1 MYTTAYMHKATLW
14 FACICIILA
23 AGTGLAVWKLIHTE
37 GASIP
42 LEGGSSILLGL
53 PGSTT
58 KDSTDTSLQAK
69 SALLYSIETN
79 SILYEQGA
87 FDRRPLASITKLMTA
102 MVALDHGIK
111 WNTEA
116 NILPNEYVQGG
127 ELILSP
133 GETVTM
139 KDLFNASLLGSAN
152 NATLAYVRQLG
163 ISKDAF
169 VQEMNRK
176 AIALGLEQTEFT
188 DVTGLSPTNVSTAYE
203 IALMAHHAFTKY
215 PEISQAT
222 SQREYTF
229 TVRGTGRE
237 HTIHTTNKLVLD
249 NELEVVG
256 SKTGFLYEAGYC
268 LVVEAAGKYKN
279 MVAVVMDTPSE
290 QAQFVEIDR
299 LLKMQRK

>member
-1 MYTTAYMHKATLW
+1 MHKATLW
-14 FACICIILA
+14 FACICIVLA
-23 AGTGLAVWKLIHTE
+23 TGIGAAVWQLMHMEST
-37 GASIP
+37 SIP

-53 PGSTT
+53 PGSTA
-58 KDSTDTSLQAK
+58 KDSSDTSLQAK
-69 SALLYSIETN
+69 SALLYSTETN
-79 SILYEQGA
+79 SIVYEHGA

-102 MVALDHGIK
+102 MVALDHGIA
-111 WNTEA
+111 WDTEA

-139 KDLFNASLLGSAN
+139 RDLFNASLLGSAN

-176 AIALGLEQTEFT
+176 AIMLGLEQTDFV
-188 DVTGLSPTNVSTAYE
+188 DVTGLSEKNVSTAYE
-203 IALMAHHAFTKY
+203 IALMAHHAFITY
-215 PEISQAT
+215 PEISPAT

-229 TVRGTGRE
+229 TVKGTGRE
-237 HTIHTTNKLVLD
+237 HTIKNTNKPVHD
-249 NELEVVG
+249 GSLEVIG

-268 LVVEAAGKYKN
+268 LVVEATGKYKN
-279 MVAVVMDTPSE
+279 MIAVVMDTPSE
-290 QAQFVEIDR
+290 QAQFIEIDR